1 MLHTTTCIYITF
13 FFATFLPL
21 IIINQSILATH
32 INSEVEELDITT
44 ASKFMIFYFIFPS
57 LFTALELQSGSNRP
71 QANAASG
78 NAVITFLLFF
88 FFFSRETQMQSVVF
102 CEALWET
109 MEMVTKH
116 WVEMFDFFFF
126 PLYHSKQNDFES

>member
-88 FFFSRETQMQSVVF
+88 FFTRNTNAKCCLLRGVMGNNGNGYQ
-102 CEALWET
+102 ALGGD
-109 MEMVTKH
+109 V
-116 WVEMFDFFFF
+116 
-126 PLYHSKQNDFES
+126 